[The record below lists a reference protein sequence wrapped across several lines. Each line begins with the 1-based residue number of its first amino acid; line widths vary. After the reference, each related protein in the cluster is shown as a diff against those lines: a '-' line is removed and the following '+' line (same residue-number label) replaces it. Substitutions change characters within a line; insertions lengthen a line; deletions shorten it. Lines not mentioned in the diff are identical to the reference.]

1 MAHQK
6 LDGAQVDSGLQKM
19 GGKAGAQRMNAS
31 AFFET
36 RSFFGLVK
44 DVPGFVSAQRAVLRS
59 VGENPERRPVAF
71 PLLAQLCE
79 QVLRQDGIA
88 VLTAFALLHP
98 DSHARRIDVCDLEIH

>member
-19 GGKAGAQRMNAS
+19 GGKAGTKAMNTTAL
-31 AFFET
+31 FKP
-36 RSFFGLVK
+36 RSFLRRVE
-44 DVPGFVSAQRAVLRS
+44 DVPGFVSAQRAVVRS

-98 DSHARRIDVCDLEIH
+98 DSHARRIDVCDLEID